1 MLRVCVCVCVAAV
14 FSPQRRALYMLNAE
28 KTDYNYRVLQE
39 RDAEL
44 EAAVAAQKRKIK
56 RLHVS
61 LQFLGFA

>member
-1 MLRVCVCVCVAAV
+1 
-14 FSPQRRALYMLNAE
+14 MLNAE